1 LKISLWYN
9 PSGLETGNALKNVVK
24 FFGELI
30 NIPAMA
36 ANLYRHR
43 EVIRILTWRDFQAR
57 FRGSIGGVLWS
68 IIQPLFTMVIYT
80 VVFSTFLKQR
90 FGNTD
95 SPFTFAV
102 YLLCGLLP
110 WTAFSE
116 GLNSATTL
124 IRNNANLVKRV
135 VFPLEVLPLNLT
147 FVSIIQQMIGFIL
160 LLPLSIL
167 VTRQVSASLLFI
179 PIILIFEIMLIAGVN
194 WIWTIIAVYI
204 PDLKQFTLVFTSV
217 LMFLTPIFYS
227 KDVIPARWAWI
238 YQINPIARIIDM
250 YRSVFMEGIVPG
262 GFDVLITSVIC
273 VVFFMLGYV
282 WYMKLKKSFAD
293 FL

>member
-1 LKISLWYN
+1 MPKF
-9 PSGLETGNALKNVVK
+9 VK
-24 FFGELI
+24 FLTNII
-30 NIPAMA
+30 NLPAMA
-36 ANLYRHR
+36 LNLFHHR

-57 FRGSIGGVLWS
+57 FRGSLGGVVWS

-90 FGNTD
+90 FGTTD

-116 GLNSATTL
+116 GLNVSTNL

-135 VFPLEVLPLNLT
+135 VFPLEVLPLNVT
-147 FVSIIQQMIGFIL
+147 FVSIIQQMIGFVL
-160 LLPLSIL
+160 LLPLSIA
-167 VTRQVSASLLFI
+167 VTGQVSASLLFI
-179 PIILIFEIMLIAGVN
+179 PVILFFEILLIAGVN
-194 WIWTIIAVYI
+194 WIWTVIAVFI

-227 KDVIPARWAWI
+227 KDVVPERFAWI
-238 YQINPIARIIDM
+238 YQINPVAHIIDM
-250 YRSVFMEGIVPG
+250 YRSVFMEGMLPSLLNVAVTG
-262 GFDVLITSVIC
+262 GVCLLIY
-273 VVFFMLGYV
+273 MLGYV
-282 WYMKLKKSFAD
+282 WYMNLKKSFAD